1 MLTLPTL
8 IYWYAAVYPHE
19 FTQTAW
25 QTVGYTLQK
34 EMSERTGQ
42 SPCWHFVLVVRGIII
57 GLLET
62 HAHKHPELQHR
73 GSVFRVQF
81 QESGKSLMIWK
92 WFPFLLWSHRSENC
106 FWLVLIIL
114 PSWLTPPFFSRGSC
128 HIRILFSACWF
139 SSEGR
144 RKGKRSKR
152 KMLKA
157 RTACIN
163 FAGAAINPGRMV
175 VEQTTPW
182 WHNILLVNNKHLAH
196 KGMMLKGCIKQNESR
211 SSLHSVHS

>member
-8 IYWYAAVYPHE
+8 IYWCAAVYPHE

-25 QTVGYTLQK
+25 QTVGA
-34 EMSERTGQ
+34 RT
-42 SPCWHFVLVVRGIII
+42 PFRI
-57 GLLET
+57 GCQRHNYWT
-62 HAHKHPELQHR
+62 SSRKHPELQHR

-106 FWLVLIIL
+106 CWLVLIIL

-152 KMLKA
+152 KMFKA

-196 KGMMLKGCIKQNESR
+196 KGMMLKGCIKQNESS